1 MDKQKILEL
10 KKKAVEARRKCIE
23 MVRTA
28 GSGHIGGSFS
38 AIEMMIYLYFYKMRI
53 NPEKPYDEKR
63 DIFILSKGHAS
74 SGYYSV
80 LSMRGYFPDE
90 ELATYRQINSRLQGH
105 PRLGDLPG
113 VECSSGSL
121 GQGLSF
127 GIGMALGYKKKG
139 LDNNVYVMIGDGEA
153 EEGQIWEALMLQS
166 FLKLDN
172 LIIMVDCNRLQ
183 LDDFVDNVTGLYD
196 LGKKLNSFGYNVIQI
211 DGNDFEEID
220 KAFSN
225 LDRVIPNIIIANTIK
240 GKGISFMENSIEW
253 HSKKVSDEEYKIA
266 MKELDGQEAALN
278 G

>member
-53 NPEKPYDEKR
+53 NPQKPHDEKR

-105 PRLGDLPG
+105 PHLGDLPG

-196 LGKKLNSFGYNVIQI
+196 LGKKLNSFGYNVIEI